1 MSNEIENEKNLRND
15 SAPLNDYE
23 IEVEEPERKGFFAK
37 IIDRIKSGN
46 NTKLLDSGN
55 KDTFQRTNRSISS
68 MWTVASLRRVL
79 MEKLE
84 TLNKSLFRSPEVIDQ
99 SNITTHVI
107 GKDEQKKDDLSQT
120 AEKSD
125 FEPVIPISKS
135 AAVRANRII
144 PQPVK
149 TSIINNAKT
158 AKDVKEEIAETQGI
172 KAEEVEV
179 SDEFAL
185 EYENDSL
192 GIEDLTAGDVINNSS
207 KNINKTTSSIDVG
220 EINISGQE
228 PKEVERNDDDDR
240 DL

>member
-1 MSNEIENEKNLRND
+1 MNNEIENEKKLRND

-84 TLNKSLFRSPEVIDQ
+84 TLNRSLFRSPEVVDQ

-107 GKDEQKKDDLSQT
+107 GRAEQKKDDLSQT

-125 FEPVIPISKS
+125 FEPVIPISRS
-135 AAVRANRII
+135 AAVKSTRII

-158 AKDVKEEIAETQGI
+158 AKDVKEDTTKPKGI
-172 KAEEVEV
+172 KTEEVEV
-179 SDEFAL
+179 SDDFEL
-185 EYENDSL
+185 ESDSF
-192 GIEDLTAGDVINNSS
+192 GIGELTAGDVINNSP
-207 KNINKTTSSIDVG
+207 KKTDQPTSSIDVG
-220 EINISGQE
+220 EINVSTQK
-228 PKEVERNDDDDR
+228 PKEVERNDDDR

>member
-1 MSNEIENEKNLRND
+1 MNNEIEDEKNLRND

-23 IEVEEPERKGFFAK
+23 IEVEEPERKGFFAR

-84 TLNKSLFRSPEVIDQ
+84 TLNKSLFRSTEVVDQ

-107 GKDEQKKDDLSQT
+107 GRDEQKKDDLSQT
-120 AEKSD
+120 AERTD
-125 FEPVIPISKS
+125 FKPVIPISRS
-135 AAVRANRII
+135 AAVKSTRII

-158 AKDVKEEIAETQGI
+158 AKDVREEITKPKGI
-172 KAEEVEV
+172 KTEVVEI
-179 SDEFAL
+179 SDEFDL
-185 EYENDSL
+185 ENDSL
-192 GIEDLTAGDVINNSS
+192 GIGDLTAGDIINNSS
-207 KNINKTTSSIDVG
+207 KNVDQPASTIDVG
-220 EINISGQE
+220 EINVGTQK

>member
-1 MSNEIENEKNLRND
+1 MSNEIEDEKNMRND

-84 TLNKSLFRSPEVIDQ
+84 TLNKSLFRSAEVVDQ

-107 GKDEQKKDDLSQT
+107 GRDEQKEEDLSQT

-125 FEPVIPISKS
+125 FKPVIPISKS
-135 AAVRANRII
+135 ASVKSTRII

-158 AKDVKEEIAETQGI
+158 SKDVREEITKPKGI
-172 KAEEVEV
+172 KTEVVEV
-179 SDEFAL
+179 SDDFEL
-185 EYENDSL
+185 ESDSL
-192 GIEDLTAGDVINNSS
+192 GIGELTAGDVINNSS
-207 KNINKTTSSIDVG
+207 KNVEQPTSTIDVG
-220 EINISGQE
+220 EINVSTQK
-228 PKEVERNDDDDR
+228 PKEVERNDDDER

>member
-1 MSNEIENEKNLRND
+1 MSNEIDDEKNMRND

-37 IIDRIKSGN
+37 IIDRIKGGN

-84 TLNKSLFRSPEVIDQ
+84 TLNRSLFRSPEVVDQ

-107 GKDEQKKDDLSQT
+107 GRDEKKKDDLSQT

-125 FEPVIPISKS
+125 FEPVIPISRSATVKS
-135 AAVRANRII
+135 TRII

-158 AKDVKEEIAETQGI
+158 AKDVREETTKPKGI
-172 KAEEVEV
+172 KTEVVEV
-179 SDEFAL
+179 SDDFEL
-185 EYENDSL
+185 ERNDSL
-192 GIEDLTAGDVINNSS
+192 GIGELTAGDIINNSS
-207 KNINKTTSSIDVG
+207 KNVEKPTSTIDVG
-220 EINISGQE
+220 EINVNTQK
-228 PKEVERNDDDDR
+228 PKEAERNDDDDR